1 MKPWR
6 SFLLL
11 CLLLW
16 CTTGLFARTA
26 PNEHWGSATYA
37 AMGNMFDSAASSMV
51 SPWNP
56 LTAVRYFNGGA
67 DADPSYMR
75 NYELGSSAYQMGHQ
89 LGYAGAELGSQVGL
103 AYGVGGLA
111 RVSAVAAR
119 GGAGIGGLSFTERS
133 VGALQWESNQ
143 SQIRSR
149 VLANI
154 QANRAAT
161 LDIANGLA
169 TMDARAANKVARLDY
184 VPTSG
189 AVLEGQAGRTSTI
202 LGNYQMDMKHI
213 IAEMGN
219 VKSLDFG
226 AKPGGFNVLNVPD
239 NLYKTPAQFWREYNK
254 PWLGMALQRGDNM
267 IFTTTP
273 KFDVLT
279 RINPATGKVELSGFG
294 REYLFLR
301 QNGLGSKLS
310 Y

>member
-6 SFLLL
+6 VFLLL
-11 CLLLW
+11 WLLLW

-26 PNEHWGSATYA
+26 PHKHWGSATYA

-67 DADPSYMR
+67 EADPSYMR
-75 NYELGSSAYQMGHQ
+75 NYELGSRAYQMGHQ

-111 RVSAVAAR
+111 RVSGVAAR
-119 GGAGIGGLSFTERS
+119 GGAAI
-133 VGALQWESNQ
+133 GALQWESAQ
-143 SQIRSR
+143 SQIHSR

-154 QANRAAT
+154 RANRAAT
-161 LDIANGLA
+161 LDIANGLR
-169 TMDARAANKVARLDY
+169 TMETRAANKVARLDY

-267 IFTTTP
+267 IFATTP
-273 KFDVLT
+273 RFDVLT